1 MPGTLGTEPVSLPMR
16 WWGFLWKGVSSQ
28 SRRISWETLCWGLWA
43 GLLRGH
49 REVSCVACPAR
60 CTQLG
65 SRRWDHENKLTT
77 VPPPD
82 CVYLLKRFG
91 RALAHAGG

>member
-1 MPGTLGTEPVSLPMR
+1 MEGRFLSVQENQLGDAVL
-16 WWGFLWKGVSSQ
+16 
-28 SRRISWETLCWGLWA
+28 GLWA